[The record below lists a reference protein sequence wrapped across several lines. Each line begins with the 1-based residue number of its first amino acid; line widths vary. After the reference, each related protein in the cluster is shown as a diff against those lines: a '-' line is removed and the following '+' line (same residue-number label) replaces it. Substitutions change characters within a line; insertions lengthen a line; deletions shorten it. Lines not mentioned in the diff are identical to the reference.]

1 MTAEEQANATAYLRG
16 KDQVLG
22 EILDHITLPLW
33 SPRKNYYQSLVGSI
47 ISQQLSTKVAEVI
60 FARFEGLFSNQA
72 ITPKATLALADMR
85 IRETGISHA
94 KVQYLKH
101 LARYTLESSKV
112 FEQFD
117 QMSDEEIITE
127 LVQIKGVG
135 RWTAEMF
142 LIFTM
147 GRPDVFSMGDLGLK
161 RAVQKLY
168 NIQQEPTR
176 KQLERIANKWKPY
189 RSVASRYLWKS
200 LEM

>member
-1 MTAEEQANATAYLRG
+1 MTSEEQANAISYLRE
-16 KDQVLG
+16 KDP
-22 EILDHITLPLW
+22 TLASIIDQIALPIW
-33 SPRKNYYQSLVGSI
+33 SPRENYYRSLVSSI
-47 ISQQLSTKVAEVI
+47 ISQQLSTRVAEVI
-60 FARFEGLFSNQA
+60 FARFEALFTDKQ
-72 ITPKATLALADMR
+72 ITPVETLELEDLA
-85 IRETGISHA
+85 IRGTGISNS
-94 KVQYLKH
+94 KVQYIKNI
-101 LARYTLESSKV
+101 ARYAIDSSKV

-147 GRPDVFSMGDLGLK
+147 GQPDVFSMGDLGLR

-168 NIQQEPTR
+168 NIKKEPTQ
-176 KQLERIANKWKPY
+176 KQLERISKKWKPY

-200 LEM
+200 LEL